1 MFGLTLACAFA
12 ASTPTVVA
20 KMPTLAIAIRA
31 RFMIYL
37 PFEISSAEG
46 NACVKANVPKRL
58 PGNRRHCCEGE
69 FSAGSSDDDPPRVW
83 ESKGRDRSGGVSG
96 TLITGGSASGTHY
109 ARQRFLTE
117 RPARKLLLT
126 GHHT

>member
-46 NACVKANVPKRL
+46 NACVKANVPNDYRVVRRARQKL
-58 PGNRRHCCEGE
+58 PLAAMARGPGLGNPHH
-69 FSAGSSDDDPPRVW
+69 
-83 ESKGRDRSGGVSG
+83 
-96 TLITGGSASGTHY
+96 TGGSASGTHY
-109 ARQRFLTE
+109 ARQRFLTGGGNRANKE
-117 RPARKLLLT
+117 PSLHSVV
-126 GHHT
+126 G

>member
-37 PFEISSAEG
+37 PFEISSAQG

-58 PGNRRHCCEGE
+58 PGNLPHCCEGE
-69 FSAGSSDDDPPRVW
+69 LSAGAALQAPGPA
-83 ESKGRDRSGGVSG
+83 GLPTAGDR
-96 TLITGGSASGTHY
+96 ASGVPG
-109 ARQRFLTE
+109 A
-117 RPARKLLLT
+117 
-126 GHHT
+126 G